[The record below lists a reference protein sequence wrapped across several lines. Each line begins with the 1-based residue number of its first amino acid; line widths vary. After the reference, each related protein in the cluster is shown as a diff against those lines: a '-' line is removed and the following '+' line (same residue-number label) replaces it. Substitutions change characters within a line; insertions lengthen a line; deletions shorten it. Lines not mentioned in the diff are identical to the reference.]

1 MEFLSNLEFNI
12 LYIKALHII
21 FVTTWFAGLFYII
34 RLFIYH
40 AEAKNMEEPSSSILQ
55 KQYKLMEW
63 RLWYIITWPSAII
76 TLILGGWLV
85 GWNSLYVPD
94 NGTYWFQSWLLVKY
108 GLVAGLF
115 LYQLYCQRIFSR
127 FQNNEKTWGSIG
139 LRFWNEVATI
149 FLFAIVFVVV
159 LRNALDWI
167 WGLGGLLLLS
177 VVMMV
182 AIKLYGKA
190 RGKNEEVEEKS
201 KDESVS

>member
-21 FVTTWFAGLFYII
+21 FVTTWFAGLFYIV

-40 AEAKNMEEPSSSILQ
+40 AEARGIEEPARSILQ

-63 RLWYIITWPSAII
+63 RLWYIITWPSG
-76 TLILGGWLV
+76 ILTVIFG
-85 GWNSLYVPD
+85 
-94 NGTYWFQSWLLVKY
+94 SWLIYGLGYWRVWQISSWENLIWLAVKLA
-108 GLVAGLF
+108 LVAGLF
-115 LYQLYCQRIFSR
+115 LYQFACHRIFQK
-127 FQNNEKTWGSIG
+127 FQNDEETWGSFK
-139 LRFWNEVATI
+139 LRIWNEVATL

-159 LRNALDWI
+159 LKDSLTWI
-167 WGLGGLLLLS
+167 WGLVGLVALS
-177 VVMMV
+177 LVIML

-190 RGKNEEVEEKS
+190 RGKKEELGGN